1 MPKKEANKT
10 AMSKIAEK
18 RATTRSRG
26 RNMRSGTNSKSLD
39 KGYKQLYKNGYTKIS
54 NNNMSDSELSE
65 QIMASIGCTIC
76 GESKEF
82 SLLATQTDSET
93 TDNENLFD
101 EKEYS
106 AITNEKAAA
115 TGVFVNV
122 FDSFFT
128 LDDSPAKTISEQ
140 NSQIMSMESADIE
153 QLTVDLIN
161 FNYSVEGT
169 TTKYF
174 K

>member
-1 MPKKEANKT
+1 MPLSMPTKETNK
-10 AMSKIAEK
+10 ASMSKLAEK

-26 RNMRSGTNSKSLD
+26 RNKRSGT
-39 KGYKQLYKNGYTKIS
+39 NGYTKIS
-54 NNNMSDSELSE
+54 NNNMSDNELSE

-76 GESKEF
+76 SESKEF
-82 SLLATQTDSET
+82 NLLTTQTDSEVI
-93 TDNENLFD
+93 DNENLFD

-128 LDDSPAKTISEQ
+128 LDDSLPKTISEQ
-140 NSQIMSMESADIE
+140 NSQIMSMESADLE
-153 QLTVDLIN
+153 QLTADLIK
-161 FNYSVEGT
+161 FNYSTEGT